1 MYKRGLKL
9 EYITLGGGC
18 FWCLEAVYQLV
29 EGVKSVVS
37 GYSGGFKEN
46 PTYSE
51 VCNETTG
58 HAEVI
63 QIQFDQSKLSLDKIL
78 DIFWLI
84 HDPTTLNQQGNDI
97 GTQYRSVIF
106 YHTEEQKKISL
117 NSISKAQENFKNP
130 IVTEI
135 KEIDKFYKAEDYHQN
150 YYNDNPNVPYC
161 AYIVRSKIDK
171 YIKKFGVS

>member
-1 MYKRGLKL
+1 L
-9 EYITLGGGC
+9 ESITLGGGC

-29 EGVKSVVS
+29 DGVKSVVS

-46 PTYSE
+46 PTYRE

-63 QIQFDQSKLSLDKIL
+63 QIQFDPTKLSVEKIL
-78 DIFWLI
+78 DIFWVI

-97 GTQYRSVIF
+97 GTQYRSVIY
-106 YHTEEQKKISL
+106 YHSEEQKKIAL
-117 NSISKAQENFKNP
+117 ASISKAQENFKNP
-130 IVTEI
+130 ITTEV
-135 KEIDKFYKAEDYHQN
+135 KAIDKFYKAEDYHQN

-161 AYIVRSKIDK
+161 AYVVRSKVDK

>member
-1 MYKRGLKL
+1 M
-9 EYITLGGGC
+9 ESITLGGGC

-29 EGVKSVVS
+29 DGVKSVVS

-46 PTYSE
+46 PTYRE

-63 QIQFDQSKLSLDKIL
+63 QIQFDPTKLSVEKIL
-78 DIFWLI
+78 DIFWVI

-97 GTQYRSVIF
+97 GTQYRSVIY
-106 YHTEEQKKISL
+106 YHSEEQKKIAL
-117 NSISKAQENFKNP
+117 ASISKAQENFKNP
-130 IVTEI
+130 ITTEV
-135 KEIDKFYKAEDYHQN
+135 KAIDKFYKAEDYHQN

-161 AYIVRSKIDK
+161 AYVVRSKVDK